1 MEKLTINNIDKLIGR
16 QVHANWEVLNIVEAK
31 DYYDFELTNPGVYKN
46 IRWAMKLDRDMW
58 GDGYRLF
65 IRVSNP
71 SRDVDIYFWPDKIK
85 TIDGFCEIANELI
98 NNADK
103 S

>member
-1 MEKLTINNIDKLIGR
+1 M
-16 QVHANWEVLNIVEAK
+16 HPNWEVFNIFEGK
-31 DYYDFELTNPGVYKN
+31 DYYRFDLVNPGTYKN
-46 IRWAMKLDRDMW
+46 ISWSMTLDRDMW

-85 TIDGFCEIANELI
+85 TIDGFCEMANELI

>member
-1 MEKLTINNIDKLIGR
+1 MQKLTIHNIQNLKGR
-16 QVHANWEVLNIVEAK
+16 QVHADWEVHNIVEGK
-31 DYYDFELTNPGVYKN
+31 DVYHFQLVNTGTYKHMVR
-46 IRWAMKLDRDMW
+46 IMKLDRDMW

-65 IRVSNP
+65 TKVTKPIRE
-71 SRDVDIYFWPDKIK
+71 VDIYFWPDKIK
-85 TIDGFCEIANELI
+85 TIDGFCNIANELI